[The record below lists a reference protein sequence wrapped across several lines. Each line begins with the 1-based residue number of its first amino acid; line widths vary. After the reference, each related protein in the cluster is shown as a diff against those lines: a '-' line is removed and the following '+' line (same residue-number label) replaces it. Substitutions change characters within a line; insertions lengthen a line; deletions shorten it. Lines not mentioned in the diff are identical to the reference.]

1 MSPIAELTSAR
12 RALWTDRN
20 FSVFWAGQTLAA
32 LGNSFGL
39 VAMPLLVLQTTG
51 SVAQMGLLT
60 GVAGVTAIVTGL
72 FAGALVDRL
81 DRRRLMIVC
90 EVARL
95 AVIGSIPLA
104 WLAGPQV
111 WLLYVG
117 MAVAAAFDMIFKV
130 GYVAAVPALVGPER
144 IIEANGRLETTN
156 AVAYIGGPMLAGL
169 VSGLLGPALAVGV
182 NAATFGLSAVALAL
196 IRLRPTTVDAAGRPG
211 LRESFVAGFRFLWQT
226 PVLRAITVLLV
237 MVSFLSIGMVDVFIY
252 DVHTVLGGGDHAT
265 GIVIGI
271 AGIGTVLAAVA
282 LPTLRRSWG
291 FGVCWIGSYVLCAVA
306 ITALALST
314 SITPVAIAVLCYT
327 FAMTLAGVSSMSLR
341 QAVTPDHLLG
351 RVTSAFWTVHGALG
365 PLGAAVLTGLVA
377 TFGVRGPLLGVGAAF
392 LVVALIALAT
402 PIRKRRPEADVQGP
416 PPQESIT

>member
-1 MSPIAELTSAR
+1 M
-12 RALWTDRN
+12 
-20 FSVFWAGQTLAA
+20 FWAGQTLAA

-60 GVAGVTAIVTGL
+60 GVAGVTQILTGL

-90 EVARL
+90 EVVRL
-95 AVIGSIPLA
+95 VVIGGIPLV

-117 MAVAAAFDMIFKV
+117 MVVAAAFDMIFKV
-130 GYVAAVPALVGPER
+130 SYVAAVPALVGPER

-156 AVAYIGGPMLAGL
+156 AVSYIVGPMLAGL

-182 NAATFGLSAVALAL
+182 NGLTFGVSALALAL
-196 IRLRPTTVDAAGRPG
+196 IRLRPTAIGSTERDGFK
-211 LRESFVAGFRFLWQT
+211 ESFVAGFRFLWQT
-226 PVLRAITVLLV
+226 PVLRAITLLLIV
-237 MVSFLSIGMVDVFIY
+237 VSFISIGMVDVFIY

-271 AGIGTVLAAVA
+271 AGVGTVLAAVA
-282 LPTLRRSWG
+282 LPTLRRRWG
-291 FGVCWIGSYVLCAVA
+291 FGICWIGSYVLCALA
-306 ITALALST
+306 ITALAFST
-314 SITPVAIAVLCYT
+314 AITQVAIAVLCYT

-341 QAVTPDHLLG
+341 QAITPDHLLG

-365 PLGAAVLTGLVA
+365 PIGAAVLTGLVA
-377 TFGVRGPLLGVGAAF
+377 TFGVRGPLLVVGAVF
-392 LVVALIALAT
+392 LVVALIAIAT
-402 PIRKRRPEADVQGP
+402 PIRKRRPELQGP
-416 PPQESIT
+416 PPEETIT